1 MSGIDTRC
9 AVYLVIASSALL
21 NGCYYAQAVQGHFDL
36 MGKRE
41 PIEDVIAAPET
52 SDELARR
59 LELVQEAREFAVTEL
74 RLPDNDSYRS
84 YADLGRDH
92 VVWNVFATPEFSLE
106 PKTWCYPVAGCVS
119 YRGYFSEERADREA
133 AKLKRQGYDVAT
145 GGASAYSTLGRFDDP
160 VLNTMMRWDDTRLV
174 AVLFHELAHQVL
186 YVKGDTGFNESFASA
201 VEEFG
206 IERWL
211 ESRGDGDAMSRYLD
225 ARDLRRKTAALVAA
239 ARQDLETYYAET
251 IDDDEKRL
259 LKEHRL
265 DVLQQDV
272 ADALRAAGR
281 DPANW
286 LDSNLNNA
294 RLVPM
299 NLYEGRL
306 EEFRGLMAA
315 CNGDFECFYAESEA
329 LASR

>member
-1 MSGIDTRC
+1 MSRIDSRFVVC
-9 AVYLVIASSALL
+9 LVIVSSALL
-21 NGCYYAQAVQGHFDL
+21 NGCYYAQAVRGHFDL

-41 PIEDVIAAPET
+41 PIEDVIAAPGT
-52 SDELARR
+52 TDELARR
-59 LELVQEAREFAVTEL
+59 LRLVQEAREFAITEL
-74 RLPDNDSYRS
+74 KLPDNDSYRS
-84 YADLGRDH
+84 YADLERDH
-92 VVWNVFATPEFSLE
+92 VVWNVFATPEFSVE

-119 YRGYFSEERADREA
+119 YRGYFSEERATREA
-133 AKLKRQGYDVAT
+133 AKLSRQGYDVAT

-160 VLNTMMRWDDTRLV
+160 VLNTMMRWDDARLV

-211 ESRGDGDAMSRYLD
+211 EFRDDAAAMSRYL
-225 ARDLRRKTAALVAA
+225 ASRDLRRTTMTLVAA
-239 ARQDLETYYAET
+239 ARNDLETYYSET

-265 DVLQQDV
+265 DLLQQDV
-272 ADALRAAGR
+272 ADAMRAAGR
-281 DPANW
+281 DPTDW
-286 LDSNLNNA
+286 LDGKLNNA

-306 EEFRGLMAA
+306 EEFRSLMVG
-315 CNGDFECFYAESEA
+315 CDGDFECFYAESEA

>member
-1 MSGIDTRC
+1 MSRMDTRFPVC
-9 AVYLVIASSALL
+9 IVIALSAFVQ
-21 NGCYYAQAVQGHFDL
+21 GCYYAQAVRGHLDL

-52 SDELARR
+52 PEELARR
-59 LELVQEAREFAVTEL
+59 LELVQQAREFAITEL
-74 RLPDNDSYRS
+74 LLPDNDSYRS
-84 YADLGRDH
+84 YADLEREH

-106 PKTWCYPVAGCVS
+106 PKTWCYPVVGCVS
-119 YRGYFSEERADREA
+119 YRGYFSEQKARNTA
-133 AKLKRQGYDVAT
+133 AKLERDGYDVAI

-174 AVLFHELAHQVL
+174 SVLFHELAHQVI
-186 YVKGDTGFNESFASA
+186 YVKGDTRFNESFASA

-206 IERWL
+206 VERWL
-211 ESRGDGDAMSRYLD
+211 EARGDDAAMSRYLES
-225 ARDLRRKTAALVAA
+225 RELRRLTMELVAA
-239 ARQDLETYYAET
+239 AREDLETYFAET

-265 DVLQQDV
+265 EQLQQQI
-272 ADALRAAGR
+272 ADAMHAAGH
-281 DPANW
+281 DPAAW
-286 LDSNLNNA
+286 LNGTLNNA

-306 EEFRGLMAA
+306 QEFRALMAA
-315 CNGDFECFYAESEA
+315 CNGDFACFYAESEA
-329 LASR
+329 LAAR